1 MATEGAILQGIFLAG
16 FAATF
21 GAGGQL
27 GEMLLALFGSRTAG
41 LPGKGEDGEAFLR
54 AAWGQRPSLSA
65 PLIAVAYLVSAVRMG
80 LILIRCKDK
89 GLRAPRARQPRFCL
103 ALATV
108 PWFSAPGRG
117 QAG

>member
-41 LPGKGEDGEAFLR
+41 LLGKGEDGEAFLR

-65 PLIAVAYLVSAVRMG
+65 PLIAVAYLVSAARTG
-80 LILIRCKDK
+80 LILIQGKDK
-89 GLRAPRARQPRFCL
+89 GLQAPRARQPRFCL